1 MCCVPAQ
8 AVEDANGDAGSAEEP
23 QALVR
28 EHNLYVKHFE
38 PSLDSAGLRAMF
50 EARTQEHAC
59 HVEACAVLVR
69 MDTLPQALL
78 ASQVCAVEDS

>member
-8 AVEDANGDAGSAEEP
+8 AVEDANGDAGSADEP

-28 EHNLYVKHFE
+28 THNLYVKQFE

-50 EARTQEHAC
+50 EVRT
-59 HVEACAVLVR
+59 
-69 MDTLPQALL
+69 
-78 ASQVCAVEDS
+78 

>member
-8 AVEDANGDAGSAEEP
+8 AVEDANGDAGSADEP
-23 QALVR
+23 HALVR

-50 EARTQEHAC
+50 EARA
-59 HVEACAVLVR
+59 
-69 MDTLPQALL
+69 
-78 ASQVCAVEDS
+78 